1 MYNRLN
7 KSGYNLQITVC
18 GRNDYEQHRN
28 YNFWNYMDSSIAIMV
43 LGRKYHNGHY
53 MVMRRNYWADYRIYK
68 TQ

>member
-28 YNFWNYMDSSIAIMV
+28 YNFGNYMDSSIAIMV